1 MIFENPGALLLLLLL
16 AFFLSGSALLGWRA
30 RKETA
35 EIFQLNLKIQKKSQ
49 VEKYL
54 IAGVLMSL
62 LIGALASPRLP
73 FSFIRDP
80 IRSAE
85 IALVV
90 DISLSMAAK
99 KDLVSPHRL
108 ERIKPILH
116 EIIDSME
123 KMKGVKISLHGFS
136 NISRSLVPPVGIED
150 YSYLRESIDKVLGIY
165 SVPGSGTGFVRTIV
179 NVIEK
184 FSSEEE
190 GVKLIILFSDG
201 ENSMV
206 VESRFI
212 EAINKAIEENIR
224 IITVGV
230 GEIEGAK
237 VPLYTPEGTFT
248 GEYAKD
254 WRGFQHLSYLQEEV
268 LIEIATQTGGRYFY
282 EEKRAELIRYLEN
295 TIIEGSGEV
304 PEEFKDYRSVAH
316 WFILGALALWV
327 FFSRRYLL

>member
-1 MIFENPGALLLLLLL
+1 MIFENPGALFLLLLL
-16 AFFLSGSALLGWRA
+16 AFFLFGLATLGWRA
-30 RKETA
+30 KKEIV

-49 VEKYL
+49 IEKYL
-54 IAGVLMSL
+54 ITGVLMSL
-62 LIGALASPRLP
+62 LIVALALPKVP
-73 FSFIRDP
+73 FSFVDNSTG
-80 IRSAE
+80 SAE

-99 KDLVSPHRL
+99 KDLASPNRL
-108 ERIKPILH
+108 ERVKPILH

-123 KMKGVKISLHGFS
+123 KMEGIKISLHGFS
-136 NISRSLVPPVGIED
+136 NISRSHVPPVGIED
-150 YSYLRESIDKVLGIY
+150 YSYLRESIDKVLDIQ
-165 SVPGSGTGFVRTIV
+165 SVPGSGTGFVRPIV

-190 GVKLIILFSDG
+190 VKLIILFSDG

-304 PEEFKDYRSVAH
+304 SEEFKDYRSVAH
-316 WFILGALALWV
+316 WFILGALTLWV

>member
-150 YSYLRESIDKVLGIY
+150 YSYLRESIDKVLDIQ

-190 GVKLIILFSDG
+190 VKLIILFSDG

-206 VESRFI
+206 VERRFI
-212 EAINKAIEENIR
+212 EATNKAIEKNIR

-230 GEIEGAK
+230 GELEGAK
-237 VPLYTPEGTFT
+237 VPLYTSEGIFT

-268 LIEIATQTGGRYFY
+268 LIEIATQTRGRYFY
-282 EEKRAELIRYLEN
+282 EDNRAGLIRFLES
-295 TIIEGSGEV
+295 TISEISEES

-316 WFILGALALWV
+316 WFILGALTLWV